1 MKYIRLYLAKL
12 HRYAGIRLYVN
23 LVGMIAFGFMDAV
36 GIYLLVPLLG
46 VIGLIDSDLGRIP
59 LASGLLDALKETP
72 AGYSLPIA
80 LAAYVA
86 IIACQSLLQRG
97 QQIQSVRIQQ
107 GFIRHLRLGIYEQ
120 LMSSKWIFFVRRRK
134 SDIHH
139 LLTSELARV
148 SQGTYLTLQLA
159 SSFIFTLIQ
168 LALAFWLSPE
178 LTVAVLVS
186 GAALALLMRRKVR
199 DAKGIGQQ
207 TTELSQS
214 YYAGINDHF
223 GGIKDIKSNR
233 LEASYLAWFRELTGR
248 MEANFIAFARLQ
260 GTTQWLYKS
269 AAAALIALF
278 VYLSFEVF
286 HVSANQLIIVV
297 LLFARLWPRFTSIQN
312 GAEQIFAAMPAFRSL
327 MQLEADCKAAQEPAT
342 DERREQNNTIAVT
355 QAIECLGVYFRYDP
369 TRPEYALRSVSVRIP
384 AGSMTAVIG
393 KSGAGKSTLVD
404 MLMGLLEP
412 ERGVVALDGVPVT
425 PDKRLQLRHAISYVS
440 QNPFLFHASIRDNLM
455 IVRPDADEDE
465 MWEALRF
472 SASEKFVASL
482 PEGLDTIVGD
492 RGENLSGGERQ
503 RIVLARAMLRRPS
516 ILVLDEATS
525 ALDAENEAVIGQALE
540 TLRGKVTIIVIAHRL
555 TTIRRADQVIV
566 MEKGK
571 VVSQERGQ
579 LSIMQPQPSR

>member
-1 MKYIRLYLAKL
+1 MMDIRRYLAKL
-12 HRYAGIRLYVN
+12 HRYAGVRLYVN
-23 LVGMIAFGFMDAV
+23 LMGMIAFGFMDAV

-46 VIGLIDSDLGRIP
+46 VIGLVDTDLDRIP

-72 AGYSLPIA
+72 PGYSLPIA

-86 IIACQSLLQRG
+86 IIACQSLLQRA

-233 LEASYLAWFRELTGR
+233 LEASYLTWFRELTGR

-269 AAAALIALF
+269 AAAALIAMF

-327 MQLEADCKAAQEPAT
+327 LQLEADCNAAKEPAMP
-342 DERREQNNTIAVT
+342 ERREKTDATVVT
-355 QAIECLGVYFRYDP
+355 QAIECRGVDFRYDP
-369 TRPEYALRSVSVRIP
+369 CRPEYALRGVSVRIP
-384 AGSMTAVIG
+384 AGGMTAVIG

-412 ERGVVALDGVPVT
+412 ERGTVMLDGAPVT

-465 MWEALRF
+465 LWEALRF

-482 PEGLDTIVGD
+482 PEGLDTVVGD

-555 TTIRRADQVIV
+555 STIRHADQVIV
-566 MEKGK
+566 LEQGE
-571 VVSQERGQ
+571 VVRQERGQ
-579 LSIMQPQPSR
+579 RSVK

>member
-1 MKYIRLYLAKL
+1 MTVIRLYLAKL
-12 HRYAGIRLYVN
+12 HRYAGVRLYVN
-23 LVGMIAFGFMDAV
+23 LLGMIAFGFMDAA

-46 VIGLIDSDLGRIP
+46 IIGLVDADLDRIP
-59 LASGLLDALKETP
+59 FASELLDALKETP
-72 AGYSLPIA
+72 AGYSLPVA

-107 GFIRHLRLGIYEQ
+107 GFIRHLRLGIYEG

-148 SQGTYLTLQLA
+148 SQGTYLSLQLA
-159 SSFIFTLIQ
+159 SSLLFTIIQ
-168 LALAFWLSPE
+168 LSLAFWLSPE

-186 GAALALLMRRKVR
+186 GSAFALMMRRKVR

-207 TTELSQS
+207 TTELSLS

-233 LEASYLAWFRELTGR
+233 LESSYMDGFRELTGR

-269 AAAALIALF
+269 AAAVLIALF

-286 HVSANQLIIVV
+286 RVSANQLMIVV
-297 LLFARLWPRFTSIQN
+297 LLFARLWPRFASIQN
-312 GAEQIFAAMPAFRSL
+312 GVEQIFAAMPAFRSL
-327 MQLEADCKAAQEPAT
+327 MQLEADCKAAKEPAAV
-342 DERREQNNTIAVT
+342 EGGKKAAVT
-355 QAIECLGVYFRYDP
+355 QAIECRDVDFRYDP
-369 TRPEYALRSVSVRIP
+369 DRPEYALRGVSVRIP
-384 AGSMTAVIG
+384 AGSMTAIVG
-393 KSGAGKSTLVD
+393 KSGAGKSTLAD

-412 ERGVVALDGVPVT
+412 ERGVVAIDGVPLT
-425 PDKRLQLRHAISYVS
+425 PDKRPQLRHAIGYVS

-455 IVRPDADEDE
+455 IVRPDADEGE
-465 MWEALRF
+465 LWEALRF
-472 SASEKFVASL
+472 SASETFVAGL
-482 PEGLDTIVGD
+482 PDGLDTIVGD

-503 RIVLARAMLRRPS
+503 RIVLARAMLRRPT

-566 MEKGK
+566 MDQGK
-571 VVSQERGQ
+571 VIVQERGQ
-579 LSIMQPQPSR
+579 RAAKQPQPSR